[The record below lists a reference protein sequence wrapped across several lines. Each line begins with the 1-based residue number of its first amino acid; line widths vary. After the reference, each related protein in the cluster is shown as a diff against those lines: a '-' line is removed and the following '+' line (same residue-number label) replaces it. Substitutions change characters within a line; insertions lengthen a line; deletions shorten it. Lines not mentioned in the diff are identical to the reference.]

1 MPRTSLLHSR
11 ALPPAKVI
19 GELEVRW
26 CRSVVWLGQDSDSD
40 SFNEH
45 TAKMV
50 EVKHIVFMHA
60 DRSACRP
67 TQRPCINPPQCSE
80 FRSLIAIGMK
90 QWGCVGVPVERSRE
104 NSSRRSLAPRPSSS
118 VHRYHCE
125 DGTLLLVAHQT
136 GEGSQDVMLYM

>member
-45 TAKMV
+45 TARMV

-60 DRSACRP
+60 DRDTCRP
-67 TQRPCINPPQCSE
+67 TQRPCINPPLSVQS
-80 FRSLIAIGMK
+80 S
-90 QWGCVGVPVERSRE
+90 GC
-104 NSSRRSLAPRPSSS
+104 
-118 VHRYHCE
+118 
-125 DGTLLLVAHQT
+125 
-136 GEGSQDVMLYM
+136 

>member
-1 MPRTSLLHSR
+1 MPRTSLLHSC

-45 TAKMV
+45 TDKMV

-60 DRSACRP
+60 DRNVFRVQVVDCNWDETVGLCWRSSGAQQRKLQP
-67 TQRPCINPPQCSE
+67 SLSRTQTVLVCSP
-80 FRSLIAIGMK
+80 L
-90 QWGCVGVPVERSRE
+90 P
-104 NSSRRSLAPRPSSS
+104 L
-118 VHRYHCE
+118 
-125 DGTLLLVAHQT
+125 
-136 GEGSQDVMLYM
+136 

>member
-45 TAKMV
+45 AARMV

-60 DRSACRP
+60 DRNTCRP
-67 TQRPCINPPQCSE
+67 TQRPCITRTSVFRVQVVDCNWDETAGCAGGPAVALSHPDRPRLFTATSVRTGRCSW
-80 FRSLIAIGMK
+80 SLTR
-90 QWGCVGVPVERSRE
+90 PEREAR
-104 NSSRRSLAPRPSSS
+104 
-118 VHRYHCE
+118 
-125 DGTLLLVAHQT
+125 T
-136 GEGSQDVMLYM
+136 